1 MKTIPQTIRSE
12 LANGK
17 FPPPAFAIPN
27 PADFFSIPSTPL
39 TQKSIVLMEN
49 LLPKWG
55 LNHCYRTFCYALAI
69 AELTGWNKSPY
80 AEELEWD
87 REAIFLACILHD
99 IGWDEKDCIRDDAKL
114 SRLSFEIFGGI
125 KAREGLL
132 KWGATRYVADEVCEA
147 IIRHSDMLDG
157 PGSMRLLQACV
168 MLGATH
174 DIINWGKETVIHP
187 ADQEYIIRAYPRH
200 GFTEELHALIH
211 KEWTHKPGCL
221 FEKQTEPFVSYFTAN
236 LEAAKETDGPRQ
248 NEQEKQQYLKRRMRV
263 DLDNMT
269 LDGSPF

>member
-69 AELTGWNKSPY
+69 AELTGWNKSPH
-80 AEELEWD
+80 AEEFEWD

-99 IGWDEKDCIRDDAKL
+99 IGWDEEECIREDAKL

-157 PGSMRLLQACV
+157 PGS
-168 MLGATH
+168 
-174 DIINWGKETVIHP
+174 N
-187 ADQEYIIRAYPRH
+187 QEYIIGAYPRH

-211 KEWTHKPGCL
+211 KEWTHKP
-221 FEKQTEPFVSYFTAN
+221 AN

-248 NEQEKQQYLKRRMRV
+248 SEQEKEQYLKRRMRV

>member
-1 MKTIPQTIRSE
+1 MKTIPQTIRSQ

-69 AELTGWNKSPY
+69 AELTGWNKSPH

-132 KWGATRYVADEVCEA
+132 KWGATHEFLTLA
-147 IIRHSDMLDG
+147 G
-157 PGSMRLLQACV
+157 
-168 MLGATH
+168 
-174 DIINWGKETVIHP
+174 
-187 ADQEYIIRAYPRH
+187 
-200 GFTEELHALIH
+200 

-221 FEKQTEPFVSYFTAN
+221 FEKEREPVAAFLTENLDHWRELDGEREAEELKAN
-236 LEAAKETDGPRQ
+236 WRE
-248 NEQEKQQYLKRRMRV
+248 RRLRV
-263 DLDNMT
+263 DLDSMT
-269 LDGSPF
+269 LDGVPF